1 MLQESME
8 SYDGANV
15 SWQFL
20 SALSGREISVWIFT
34 IHFYDVVS
42 IIKISFWVLVG
53 ELPTEE
59 FWESLHLNL
68 MNGAKVKPLS
78 ATWNYKRIPLV
89 NFFYLLDFR
98 NLLEM
103 QKLLLI
109 SHLSQTSHWINQGL
123 LLHNLVSL
131 PISYR
136 SLFDLLVDF
145 VSNLILIGL
154 RVDLSFDIDRRV
166 PNRLIASL

>member
-89 NFFYLLDFR
+89 NFLYLLDFR
-98 NLLEM
+98 HLLEM

-109 SHLSQTSHWINQGL
+109 SHLSQTSHWIN
-123 LLHNLVSL
+123 
-131 PISYR
+131 
-136 SLFDLLVDF
+136 
-145 VSNLILIGL
+145 
-154 RVDLSFDIDRRV
+154 
-166 PNRLIASL
+166 